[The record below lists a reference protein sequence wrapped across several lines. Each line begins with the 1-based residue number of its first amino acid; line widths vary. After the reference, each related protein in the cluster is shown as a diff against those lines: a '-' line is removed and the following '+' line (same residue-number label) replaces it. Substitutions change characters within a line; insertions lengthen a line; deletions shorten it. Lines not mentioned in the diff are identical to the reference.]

1 MKACTYLVFQ
11 HPITKYFSQFQE
23 YLGML
28 VMAPIPLLFPIMNI
42 FLVPP
47 LRQTA
52 FQLVTCTYWR
62 NRRKEEQS
70 ANNARNAGGD
80 EVVMYI
86 VFPILR
92 LSQTDDR

>member
-1 MKACTYLVFQ
+1 
-11 HPITKYFSQFQE
+11 
-23 YLGML
+23 ML

-62 NRRKEEQS
+62 IRRKEEQN
-70 ANNARNAGGD
+70 ANNARVTGGD
-80 EVVMYI
+80 EV
-86 VFPILR
+86 
-92 LSQTDDR
+92 